1 MVTIANTNIRNI
13 DLNLLVALD
22 VLLEERNVTRAA
34 ERLAYSQPAVSNM
47 LKRLREVFDDP
58 LFVRTQ
64 RGLAPTPRAL
74 ELIGPVKSAMAEING
89 IFSATTFDPA
99 QASMVF
105 SIAAT
110 DYAQHAV
117 LAPTV
122 EALRRAAP
130 GVRLA
135 ISQADSATMSE
146 QLENQEIDFAVTIPE
161 MAPQHAL
168 SRELFRDR
176 YVCAVR
182 KDHPDVGNEISI
194 EEFCAFDHVLVSPG
208 GRSFQ
213 GPADTAFQALGLRR
227 RGVVSVP
234 NFLILPRMLLAEN
247 LIALIPER
255 LIQDYRDRLK
265 ILAMPIEVPE
275 FSMIAAWHERT
286 QPSAAHRWFRE
297 LMMSHAGDTSQMA
310 EA

>member
-1 MVTIANTNIRNI
+1 MATITQSNIRNV

-34 ERLAYSQPAVSNM
+34 ERLSYSQPAVSSM
-47 LKRLREVFDDP
+47 LKRLREVFGDP

-64 RGLAPTPRAL
+64 RGLVPTPRAL

-99 QASMVF
+99 QASTVF

-122 EALRRAAP
+122 EALRRIAP

-135 ISQADSATMSE
+135 ISQADSATMGE

-168 SRELFRDR
+168 SRELFKDR

-182 KDHPDVGNEISI
+182 KDHPDLGNKITI
-194 EEFCAFDHVLVSPG
+194 EQFCAFDHVLVSPG
-208 GRSFQ
+208 GKSFQ
-213 GPADTAFQALGLRR
+213 GPADTALQALGLRR
-227 RGVVSVP
+227 RVVVSVP

-255 LIQDYRDRLK
+255 LIHDYRNRLK
-265 ILAMPIEVPE
+265 ILAMPIEVPG

-286 QPSAAHRWFRE
+286 QPSAAHRWFRD
-297 LMMSHAGDTSQMA
+297 LMATHAGVPSDGTGA
-310 EA
+310 